1 MIALPSG
8 ILVSVAI
15 VARQIAR
22 GEQTLGSFV
31 TFTAYLASLH
41 SNSTPSN
48 MRHQDKANQS
58 ILTVEQFGWMTNY
71 INHLMT
77 NTQKLI
83 DLLDQTSDVV
93 DRPAAVELLE
103 CQGVIEFENV
113 TFSYEQLKKGSS
125 KQSKPALDG
134 VSFSVKRGEH
144 VALVGE
150 SGSGKST
157 IFRLIFRFFDVQQ
170 GSIKVDGLDVRDYT
184 QSSLRH
190 AIGVVQQDVSQ
201 APLHHAAI
209 LIRSA

>member
-1 MIALPSG
+1 
-8 ILVSVAI
+8 
-15 VARQIAR
+15 
-22 GEQTLGSFV
+22 
-31 TFTAYLASLH
+31 
-41 SNSTPSN
+41 

-184 QSSLRH
+184 QSSLRQ
-190 AIGVVQQDVSQ
+190 AIGVVQQDVCK

-209 LIRSA
+209 LIKSA